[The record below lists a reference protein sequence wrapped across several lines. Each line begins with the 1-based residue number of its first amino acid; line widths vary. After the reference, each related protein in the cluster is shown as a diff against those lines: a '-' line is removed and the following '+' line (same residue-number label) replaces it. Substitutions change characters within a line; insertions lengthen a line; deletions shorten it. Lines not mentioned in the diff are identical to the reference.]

1 MNLISH
7 YLTKNPCYQ
16 ANLNRADSRYTNF
29 QAAGPKGLMLH
40 SVGCA
45 QPSAEVFCR
54 LWDRED
60 YNGAC
65 VHAFIDAKTGA
76 VWQTLPWNYR
86 GWHCG
91 GSGNDTHLGVELCES
106 SAIRYESG
114 VKFTVLDRAA
124 ALADCSRAYQAAVE
138 LFATLCA
145 QYKLDPKQAI
155 CSHKEGCSRG
165 IATAHGDP
173 EHYWAGLGT
182 SYSMAGFRADVAKT
196 LQKSQSTAEAAPAP
210 AGSAAFPFPETSPDA
225 WYADALRWA
234 LERHILSAGDSFRP
248 EAPCSMAS
256 AVVLLRRLWMDLQ
269 R

>member
-1 MNLISH
+1 MKLIQRF
-7 YLTKNPCYQ
+7 LTKNPCYQ
-16 ANLNRADSRYTNF
+16 ANLNRADTRYTNF

-54 LWDRED
+54 LWDRAD

-65 VHAFIDAKTGA
+65 VHAFIDANTGA

-91 GSGNDTHLGVELCES
+91 GSGNNTHLGVEMCES
-106 SAIRYESG
+106 AAIRYESG
-114 VKFTVLDRAA
+114 ASFTVLDRAA
-124 ALADCSRAYQAAVE
+124 ALADCTRAYQTAVE
-138 LFATLCA
+138 LFATLCTR
-145 QYKLDPKQAI
+145 YRLDPRNAI
-155 CSHKEGCSRG
+155 CSHKEGAAAG
-165 IATAHGDP
+165 IATGHADP
-173 EHYWAGLGT
+173 EHYWFGLGT
-182 SYSMAGFRADVAKT
+182 SYTMAGFRADVSKAM
-196 LQKSQSTAEAAPAP
+196 QRPAAETSPSS
-210 AGSAAFPFPETSPDA
+210 AGPSEFPFPEAFSDA

-234 LERHILSAGDSFRP
+234 LEHKILGPGDSFRP

-256 AVVLLRRLWMDLQ
+256 AVVLLRRLWTDLQ

>member
-1 MNLISH
+1 MNLLQRF
-7 YLTKNPCYQ
+7 LTKNPCYQ
-16 ANLNRADSRYTNF
+16 ANLNRADVRYTNF
-29 QAAGPKGLMLH
+29 QGTGPTGLMLH

-45 QPSAEVFCR
+45 QPSAEVFCK

-91 GSGNDTHLGVELCES
+91 GTGNNSHVGVEMCES
-106 SAIRYESG
+106 GAIRYESG
-114 VKFTVLDRAA
+114 TKFTVLDRVT
-124 ALADCSRAYQAAVE
+124 ALADCTRAYQAAVE
-138 LFATLCA
+138 LFATLCV

-155 CSHKEGCSRG
+155 CSHKEGCNRG

-182 SYSMAGFRADVAKT
+182 SYTMAGFREDVAKAM
-196 LQKSQSTAEAAPAP
+196 QKSQTGAQSVCTPE
-210 AGSAAFPFPETSPDA
+210 SAAEFPFPEADADA
-225 WYADALRWA
+225 WYADAMRWA
-234 LERHILSAGDSFRP
+234 LEHRILSAGDKFRP

-256 AVVLLRRLWMDLQ
+256 AVVLLRRLWKELQ
-269 R
+269 T